1 LEIEEEM
8 MKRKITSLMLATV
21 LSLGVAITP
30 TKKAH
35 GGVLI
40 MTASAVYAPIVI
52 GVIGQFVGFGISVTS
67 IYWTIENLDRAWL
80 GYGLF
85 MLDEQINTTRTQEL
99 IAQNYPDLDG
109 YLVKEIAHAVEAKAN
124 LVEMRPEGHKEVVL
138 EEGDIAHVLEI
149 VGLTKPDLAEKLKID
164 LTTRILN

>member
-1 LEIEEEM
+1 
-8 MKRKITSLMLATV
+8 MKKKMTSLMLVMAMS
-21 LSLGVAITP
+21 LSLTLTP

-35 GGVLI
+35 SGVLI

-52 GVIGQFVGFGISVTS
+52 GVVGQFVGFGISVTS

-85 MLDEQINTTRTQEL
+85 MLDEQVNTSRTQEL
-99 IAQNYPDLDG
+99 IAQNYPELEG

-149 VGLTKPDLAEKLKID
+149 VSLTKPDLAEKLKND